1 VKHAGRNGALGVVL
15 CLLAVAALVVPGIG
29 FVRDV
34 SNDRTP
40 NIAAMLIGGGLAF
53 LLGIT
58 GLALLAA
65 VFLDG
70 LEARREKRLKNEE
83 PGQSSPDE

>member
-1 VKHAGRNGALGVVL
+1 VRHTTRNAVVGVVL
-15 CLLAVAALVVPGIG
+15 CVLAVAALVVPVIG
-29 FVRDV
+29 FAHSV
-34 SNDRTP
+34 SNDNSADLTM
-40 NIAAMLIGGGLAF
+40 MLVGGGLGF

-70 LEARREKRLKNEE
+70 LTARREKRLEDAE
-83 PGQSSPDE
+83 PDE